1 MNEMTIKNRIEDAVG
16 IQSAPEKLVKQTV
29 LRVQGI
35 VAGRSAEQRLEQE
48 GERLPKEEVA
58 YLTAAGLI
66 GRLAISGP
74 LPEGSSLQ
82 QMTEQLAASPKLN
95 QRLNRPV
102 EETLSRLRRN
112 AFKRTG
118 CTSSGAGKTAR
129 REANGN
135 GAARD
140 VIRTTAFAECG
151 NHMVLP

>member
-82 QMTEQLAASPKLN
+82 QMTEQLATSPKLN

-102 EETLSRLRRN
+102 EETLSRLR
-112 AFKRTG
+112 
-118 CTSSGAGKTAR
+118 SGMLLKELGAHAPE
-129 REANGN
+129 REKPP
-135 GAARD
+135 
-140 VIRTTAFAECG
+140 AEKP
-151 NHMVLP
+151 MEMAPPVM

>member
-16 IQSAPEKLVKQTV
+16 NQRAPEKLVKQTV

-48 GERLPKEEVA
+48 GERLLKEEVA

-102 EETLSRLRRN
+102 GETLGRLR
-112 AFKRTG
+112 
-118 CTSSGAGKTAR
+118 SGMLLKELGAQAPE
-129 REANGN
+129 REKPP
-135 GAARD
+135 
-140 VIRTTAFAECG
+140 AEKP
-151 NHMVLP
+151 MEMAPPVM

>member
-102 EETLSRLRRN
+102 GETLSRLR
-112 AFKRTG
+112 
-118 CTSSGAGKTAR
+118 SGMLLKELGAQAPE
-129 REANGN
+129 REKPP
-135 GAARD
+135 
-140 VIRTTAFAECG
+140 AEKPME
-151 NHMVLP
+151 MVPPVM

>member
-82 QMTEQLAASPKLN
+82 QMTEQLATSPKLN

-102 EETLSRLRRN
+102 EETLSRLR
-112 AFKRTG
+112 
-118 CTSSGAGKTAR
+118 SGMLLKELGAQAPE
-129 REANGN
+129 REKPP
-135 GAARD
+135 
-140 VIRTTAFAECG
+140 AEKP
-151 NHMVLP
+151 MEMAPPVM

>member
-35 VAGRSAEQRLEQE
+35 VAGRRAEQRLEKE

-102 EETLSRLRRN
+102 EETLSRLR
-112 AFKRTG
+112 
-118 CTSSGAGKTAR
+118 SGMLLKEHGAQAPE
-129 REANGN
+129 REKPP
-135 GAARD
+135 
-140 VIRTTAFAECG
+140 AEKP
-151 NHMVLP
+151 MEMAPPVM

>member
-16 IQSAPEKLVKQTV
+16 NQRAPEKLVKQTV

-82 QMTEQLAASPKLN
+82 QMTEQLATSPKLN

-102 EETLSRLRRN
+102 EETLSRLR
-112 AFKRTG
+112 
-118 CTSSGAGKTAR
+118 SGMLLKELGAQAPE
-129 REANGN
+129 REKPP
-135 GAARD
+135 
-140 VIRTTAFAECG
+140 AEKP
-151 NHMVLP
+151 MEMAPPVM

>member
-102 EETLSRLRRN
+102 EETLGRLR
-112 AFKRTG
+112 
-118 CTSSGAGKTAR
+118 SGMLLKELGAQAPVRETPPTEAVKEAGPPVR
-129 REANGN
+129 
-135 GAARD
+135 
-140 VIRTTAFAECG
+140 
-151 NHMVLP
+151 